1 MHRFLAILILLTGF
15 MSGFAQAGLVST
27 HDYLRAGEASYYN
40 TTQLQEAL
48 ASAALRQQLE
58 ELGVDPAQLADRVA
72 SLTPEEINQLNSEL
86 ENQPAGGILGALLLI
101 FVLFVITDMLCA
113 TDLFPFVKCINK

>member
-27 HDYLRAGEASYYN
+27 QDYLQSGEASYYD
-40 TTQLQEAL
+40 TMQLQEAL
-48 ASAALRQQLE
+48 ASAELRQQLADM
-58 ELGVDPAQLADRVA
+58 GVDPAQLADRVA

-101 FVLFVITDMLCA
+101 FILFVITDMLCA